1 VNNRK
6 VTWIKKNIDRALL
19 SNNFHH
25 SLGSA
30 MSFFTVNDYKAAI
43 VDILNGNYKK
53 DELVDEV
60 EDDFVEDLTDYD
72 GIVIPGGF
80 SYGDYLRAGA
90 IASNTPVVEGVK
102 ALVKEEKPVLGIC
115 NGAQILG
122 EIGLIPGLFITN
134 EVPKFNCEWSKLKVA
149 NNKTPF
155 TKNFEKGQVIDI
167 PIAHAEGRFYT
178 QDIDLM
184 KDQDQI
190 VLQFAEE
197 NPNGSMEAI
206 TGVCDESGLV
216 LAMMPHPER
225 ATTKLLGSDN
235 GLEFFKG
242 MLDSI

>member
-1 VNNRK
+1 MAIGIIRFPGTNC
-6 VTWIKKNIDRALL
+6 DRA
-19 SNNFHH
+19 
-25 SLGSA
+25 
-30 MSFFTVNDYKAAI
+30 VYKAI
-43 VDILNGNYKK
+43 
-53 DELVDEV
+53 ELAGGEA
-60 EDDFVEDLTDYD
+60 EYIWWNNEDLTDYD

-102 ALVKEEKPVLGIC
+102 ALVKEEKPVIGIC

-134 EVPKFNCEWSKLKVA
+134 EVPKFNCEWSKLKVS

-155 TKNFEKGQVIDI
+155 TKNFEKGQIIDI

-178 QDIDLM
+178 KNIDLM

-225 ATTKLLGSDN
+225 ATTKLLGSDD